1 MRILLL
7 LLIFVSI
14 FVNFAFAKS
23 TVSCHCFQNREY
35 DPQRAYAADPYFLAT
50 TQNAL
55 LANLFGLNKKDVVRA
70 KMGGANGDRLWVGHY
85 LAQKSEKSF
94 SEIEALFSQKASW
107 SEVVKEL
114 KLDPEQLEPRF
125 VAALADQKKL
135 AMVVVDDQLMVHLG
149 VEPLQLKQLREQGAD
164 NQQTILAVF
173 VGQSSALE
181 PVELFAQ
188 IVGGKASWGGLLTEQ
203 GLFNGSAIESRW
215 RQLLKKGA
223 GES

>member
-1 MRILLL
+1 
-7 LLIFVSI
+7 
-14 FVNFAFAKS
+14 
-23 TVSCHCFQNREY
+23 
-35 DPQRAYAADPYFLAT
+35 
-50 TQNAL
+50 
-55 LANLFGLNKKDVVRA
+55 
-70 KMGGANGDRLWVGHY
+70 
-85 LAQKSEKSF
+85 
-94 SEIEALFSQKASW
+94 
-107 SEVVKEL
+107 
-114 KLDPEQLEPRF
+114 
-125 VAALADQKKL
+125 
-135 AMVVVDDQLMVHLG
+135 MVHLG
-149 VEPLQLKQLREQGAD
+149 IEPLQLKQLREQGAD